1 MHDTIR
7 QLNVSMRYRDLAS
20 LLVQKGMSE
29 VGFEPTPTFV
39 DQNTHSATILQ
50 RRSSLESGALDRSAI
65 LTTVKWRLQCQ
76 YLKSRSLNNSP
87 FEVDLRNGFDGC
99 HELGSDL

>member
-1 MHDTIR
+1 MR

-20 LLVQKGMSE
+20 LRVQKGMSE

-65 LTTVKWRLQCQ
+65 LTTVKYAFQCQ
-76 YLKSRSLNNSP
+76 YKKQIS
-87 FEVDLRNGFDGC
+87 
-99 HELGSDL
+99 

>member
-1 MHDTIR
+1 MPEKVKV
-7 QLNVSMRYRDLAS
+7 L
-20 LLVQKGMSE
+20 SE

-76 YLKSRSLNNSP
+76 YLKSRSLDNSP

-99 HELGSDL
+99 QEMGSNL

>member
-1 MHDTIR
+1 
-7 QLNVSMRYRDLAS
+7 
-20 LLVQKGMSE
+20 MSE

-65 LTTVKWRLQCQ
+65 LTTVK
-76 YLKSRSLNNSP
+76 
-87 FEVDLRNGFDGC
+87 
-99 HELGSDL
+99 